1 MHACLLLTSY
11 LLSSIVCGQSKRLLG
26 ADAPSHR
33 PRGVLTKRHAGF
45 QFHRPELAA
54 RLVETRACMSCFAF
68 SGPTG
73 AFTPSSP
80 SSPGSMARS
89 TASCS
94 TCPEVGSPAAVRTR
108 AGLPLPT
115 FLVALGEGRFTPPHA
130 IGPLQLLQVTVTKNV
145 RFPAACQHRST
156 RRAHSPPTRG
166 EPSQSSHARPHALPA
181 SAPCLPLRHACH
193 ATPNFA
199 DTRTLSRCSS
209 PS

>member
-1 MHACLLLTSY
+1 M
-11 LLSSIVCGQSKRLLG
+11 CGQSKRLLG
-26 ADAPSHR
+26 GRGGRYAPSHR

-68 SGPTG
+68 SGPT
-73 AFTPSSP
+73 PSSP

-94 TCPEVGSPAAVRTR
+94 TCPEVLLHPTWQLDPCNGFKHLLRRTF
-108 AGLPLPT
+108 A
-115 FLVALGEGRFTPPHA
+115 FW
-130 IGPLQLLQVTVTKNV
+130 
-145 RFPAACQHRST
+145 
-156 RRAHSPPTRG
+156 RRANIAHQRQPTAPLSAAPGHSTNTQGEPTALPPVANPLSPPTR
-166 EPSQSSHARPHALPA
+166 ALML
-181 SAPCLPLRHACH
+181 CLPLRHACLC
-193 ATPNFA
+193 AMPAMPLSSRPPPTPNFA